1 MSFSL
6 ILTHPGGSH
15 KDEFLACCVLLA
27 HDPSPIVRREP
38 TTDDLADPTIAW
50 YILGIE
56 ATVLALM
63 LFICNRLL
71 RHPTPC
77 T

>member
-15 KDEFLACCVLLA
+15 KDGFLACCALLA

-38 TTDDLADPTIAW
+38 TTDDLADPLCSASCLT
-50 YILGIE
+50 
-56 ATVLALM
+56 
-63 LFICNRLL
+63 
-71 RHPTPC
+71 RHASLKELKP
-77 T
+77 